1 MMKKLLQLLLMAMPF
16 LLFAQL
22 TVSTAVTP
30 EFCAGDGDVTI
41 NVSGTT
47 AGAIFDFEIYKL
59 PNTTTYVRVAAD
71 VIATSTTLVHTENNL
86 AAGNYRLITY
96 EDKAGVIT
104 QKSNDFTIT
113 NNFIP
118 LAFTVSQTFI
128 CGGSSIT
135 ANVSAGSPATYELR
149 TTSGVVLIPAQTSNV
164 LTPVAAGNYNVI
176 VTDTCGNTK
185 SLGITVGTDAA
196 LYSVTTTNAN
206 VFGFSVLQDCNT
218 INHNERIRYNN
229 SVTIPAYR
237 FPINV
242 TYTIDNPIT
251 GVPTVINQTWT
262 SNSQNSQSMGGVP
275 LYAGYTYNYKVD
287 IVDACGKTATN
298 TTVINP
304 VPGVRV
310 RQFNA
315 NCGTKFITV
324 DQFNY
329 LYQPTT
335 IAFTAYPAGFDP
347 ANYNSSYTTG
357 TYSHTFTNLPN
368 TLTTIDFGS
377 ATTAGLPAGSYTMTS
392 TSCGRTVTNTFTI
405 SNATTYQ
412 VKSKGVY
419 PGCGNNEGSVQ
430 LYLATTT
437 SPNAQADNLV
447 SIIITAAPSDFV
459 TNYGALPYNASLN
472 VASDGQF
479 YMNSLPS
486 GVYTVQAMGSCGIL
500 TTGTFTIVNKN
511 LTSTVTSTLGCGN
524 FNVSA
529 TINSNTAGENMWL
542 QKYYPSSGKW
552 GHPTTGVLYTEG
564 TVLSN
569 SSGMAIGAAQAID
582 ATYSTYT
589 GTLTS
594 VLATGQFR
602 VVLQYYVYQNGN
614 AIPMVISGNNY
625 LTTCRDVLDTF
636 TITSG
641 SATLEDYYIFS
652 CGGGLYDLIIEAVG
666 LPPLTYEIIEKD
678 GIAMSVNNGSDPLFT
693 GLAPGV
699 YKVRISDTCG
709 SSNIF
714 TIRLTSPKPPVIK
727 ATTLCNGLNGKL
739 SVNLKTSSTLS
750 ITWTKDADPTILA
763 TGNTL
768 NFTPYNA
775 ATQQGTYY
783 AHITSTNV
791 LSCINAT
798 ISKVVNAAT
807 ANAPEAGTGQ
817 TVTVAANSVTAPI
830 DLFSYITG
838 YSDANGDWTELTIPS
853 SGLLSGSYWD
863 SSTAISGT
871 YIFQYKVDG
880 SCSGSDIAQVTINFT
895 STCTKP
901 GDFSMAGNATKVGI
915 TLQAKT
921 TGWPENIPNGFIA
934 LESKT
939 KGFVITRVQN
949 VSLITDP
956 KEGMLVYD
964 ISATCVKLYNG
975 SFWKCIAK
983 SCNE

>member
-1 MMKKLLQLLLMAMPF
+1 
-16 LLFAQL
+16 
-22 TVSTAVTP
+22 
-30 EFCAGDGDVTI
+30 
-41 NVSGTT
+41 
-47 AGAIFDFEIYKL
+47 
-59 PNTTTYVRVAAD
+59 
-71 VIATSTTLVHTENNL
+71 
-86 AAGNYRLITY
+86 
-96 EDKAGVIT
+96 
-104 QKSNDFTIT
+104 
-113 NNFIP
+113 
-118 LAFTVSQTFI
+118 
-128 CGGSSIT
+128 
-135 ANVSAGSPATYELR
+135 
-149 TTSGVVLIPAQTSNV
+149 
-164 LTPVAAGNYNVI
+164 
-176 VTDTCGNTK
+176 
-185 SLGITVGTDAA
+185 
-196 LYSVTTTNAN
+196 
-206 VFGFSVLQDCNT
+206 
-218 INHNERIRYNN
+218 
-229 SVTIPAYR
+229 
-237 FPINV
+237 
-242 TYTIDNPIT
+242 
-251 GVPTVINQTWT
+251 
-262 SNSQNSQSMGGVP
+262 
-275 LYAGYTYNYKVD
+275 
-287 IVDACGKTATN
+287 
-298 TTVINP
+298 
-304 VPGVRV
+304 
-310 RQFNA
+310 
-315 NCGTKFITV
+315 
-324 DQFNY
+324 
-329 LYQPTT
+329 
-335 IAFTAYPAGFDP
+335 
-347 ANYNSSYTTG
+347 
-357 TYSHTFTNLPN
+357 
-368 TLTTIDFGS
+368 
-377 ATTAGLPAGSYTMTS
+377 
-392 TSCGRTVTNTFTI
+392 
-405 SNATTYQ
+405 
-412 VKSKGVY
+412 
-419 PGCGNNEGSVQ
+419 
-430 LYLATTT
+430 
-437 SPNAQADNLV
+437 
-447 SIIITAAPSDFV
+447 
-459 TNYGALPYNASLN
+459 
-472 VASDGQF
+472 
-479 YMNSLPS
+479 
-486 GVYTVQAMGSCGIL
+486 
-500 TTGTFTIVNKN
+500 
-511 LTSTVTSTLGCGN
+511 
-524 FNVSA
+524 
-529 TINSNTAGENMWL
+529 
-542 QKYYPSSGKW
+542 
-552 GHPTTGVLYTEG
+552 
-564 TVLSN
+564 
-569 SSGMAIGAAQAID
+569 MAIGAAQAID

-666 LPPLTYEIIEKD
+666 LPPLTYENIEKD
-678 GIAMSVNNGSDPLFT
+678 GIAMRVNNGSDPLLT